1 MLLKNWKMNYREYA
15 GLECTAPCSMYS
27 VLLDHK
33 LIPDP
38 FYGMNDRMLREY
50 SNYGC
55 SFTCE
60 FDASEDILSKEY
72 NFLKFN
78 GLDTICTIILNGE
91 IIGKTKNMHRRYEFN
106 VKSLLK
112 TKGNILTLEF
122 DSPLEYFREMDNKHY
137 VFADADNEKGAPH
150 LRKAL
155 CMSGWNW
162 CPSLPDMGIFRSVEL
177 LSYDTDK
184 IDDFFVR
191 QQHKNGVVNLEI
203 TASTKHN
210 SSAAIIAEIDGKRV
224 ELKDGK
230 ANVVIDNPRL
240 WWARGYGEQNLYD
253 ITFELV
259 SDGKV
264 IDKLSKKIGLRTLT
278 ISNTFEGDGSEF
290 AFVLN
295 GVKIFAMGAN
305 YIPEDSIFPR
315 ITTEVIDKLLRQCV
329 DANYNCIR
337 IWGGGYYPSEE
348 FYDLCDKYGLMVWQD
363 FMFGCNNVYLHKEFK
378 EEVIAEAI
386 DNIKRIR
393 NHASLALLCGNNENE
408 HLIWD
413 NPNRIDIGQGLLI
426 KNDYLELFE
435 HILPD
440 ICDELAPHV
449 FYWPSTPS
457 SFGGF
462 NDPDNFAYGDTHYW
476 DVFCRYKPYELYRTI
491 LPRFC
496 SEFGF
501 ASLPSIKTLR
511 TFGEEKD
518 MNLTSRVME
527 NHQKWSEGWDVAG
540 NKVLLDF
547 VIDNYLYPADI
558 EQIAYASQV
567 LQADAIAYALEHF
580 RRHRGYCMGA
590 LYWQVNDCCP
600 VISWS
605 SIDYFG
611 RYKALHYAAKKFFA
625 PVAMGL
631 FTENGNLI
639 INIANE
645 TLSEF
650 KGRVKVFRSK
660 SDLTVLDVKSA
671 EIMVD
676 KLSSKDVISVKINNE
691 SPYDTYYYA
700 ELYDE
705 HGALITRNTFLMCK
719 PKHFE
724 WNKPEIKISVKQ
736 IDGGVQINVTA
747 DTFVKG
753 LQLEFINFDANLSNN
768 FFDIVSTDT
777 YSVTVETDRS
787 AEDVLKNIT
796 YMSIYDVGK

>member
-1 MLLKNWKMNYREYA
+1 MLLNNWKMNYREHS

-27 VLLDHK
+27 VLLEHK

-38 FYGMNDRMLREY
+38 FYGMNDRELRDY
-50 SNYGC
+50 SLYGC
-55 SFTCE
+55 SFTTE
-60 FDASEDILSKEY
+60 FDVSEEEFNKEY

-78 GLDTICTIILNGE
+78 GLDTICTITLNGE
-91 IIGKTKNMHRRYEFN
+91 IIGKTKNMHRRYEFD

-112 TKGNILTLEF
+112 KNGNVLTLEF

-137 VFADADNEKGAPH
+137 IFADADNEPGAPQ
-150 LRKAL
+150 LRKCL
-155 CMSGWNW
+155 SMSGWNW

-177 LSYDTDK
+177 DSYDIDK

-191 QQHKNGVVNLEI
+191 QYHKDGVVTLEI
-203 TASTKHN
+203 TASSKHN
-210 SSAAIIAEIDGKRV
+210 SDSVIFAEIDGKRV
-224 ELKDGK
+224 ELKNGK
-230 ANVVIDNPRL
+230 ASVVIDNPKL
-240 WWARGYGEQNLYD
+240 WWVRGYGEQNLYD
-253 ITFELV
+253 ISIELV
-259 SDGKV
+259 NVGKA
-264 IDKLSKKIGLRTLT
+264 IDKVSKKIGLRTLT

-290 AFVLN
+290 AFVIN

-305 YIPEDSIFPR
+305 YVPEDNIFPR
-315 ITTEVIDKLLRQCV
+315 INIDVIDKLLHQCM

-378 EEVIAEAI
+378 EEIIQEAI
-386 DNIKRIR
+386 DNVKRIR

-462 NDPDNFAYGDTHYW
+462 NDPDNLAYGDTHFW
-476 DVFCRYKPYELYRTI
+476 QVFCWLKPYEIYRDYK
-491 LPRFC
+491 LRFC

-501 ASLPSIKTLR
+501 SSFPNIKTIHS
-511 TFGEEKD
+511 FGEDKD
-518 MNLTSRVME
+518 MNVTSRVME
-527 NHQKWSEGWDVAG
+527 NHQKWSEG
-540 NKVLLDF
+540 NKVISTFILE
-547 VIDNYLYPADI
+547 NYLQPVNM
-558 EQIAYASQV
+558 EQVALASQL
-567 LQADAIAYALEHF
+567 LQADALSYAVEHY
-580 RRHRGYCMGA
+580 RRLRGYCMGA

-611 RYKALHYAAKKFFA
+611 RYKALHYVAKKFFA
-625 PVAMGL
+625 PVELGL
-631 FTENGNLI
+631 FTENGKLI
-639 INIANE
+639 ANIANE
-645 TLSEF
+645 TMDSF
-650 KGRVKVFRSK
+650 CGKVKIFRANSN
-660 SDLTVLDVKSA
+660 LTVLDSCEA
-671 EIMVD
+671 DFTVD
-676 KLSSKDVISVKINNE
+676 KLTSEDVLSVKINDE
-691 SPYDTYYYA
+691 RPYDTYYYA
-700 ELYDE
+700 ELYDNA
-705 HGALITRNTFLMCK
+705 GNLITRHTHLLCK

-724 WNKPEIKISVKQ
+724 WQKPEIKLSTEKVP
-736 IDGGVQINVTA
+736 GGVQINISA

-753 LQLEFINFDANLSNN
+753 LEINFRDFDANPSDNY
-768 FFDIVSTDT
+768 FDIVSGDT
-777 YSVTVETDRS
+777 YKITVETDLS
-787 AEDVLKNIT
+787 CAEVLDNISCIST
-796 YMSIYDVGK
+796 YDIGK

>member
-1 MLLKNWKMNYREYA
+1 MFLKNWKMNYREYEE
-15 GLECTAPCSMYS
+15 LECTAPCSMYS
-27 VLLDHK
+27 VLLEHS

-38 FYGMNDRMLREY
+38 FYGMNDWLLREY
-50 SNYGC
+50 SAYGC

-60 FDASEDILSKEY
+60 FELDDNTLSRDY
-72 NFLKFN
+72 IVLRFN
-78 GLDTICTIILNGE
+78 GLDTLCTIILNGQ
-91 IIGKTKNMHRRYEFN
+91 IIGKTKNMHRRYEFD
-106 VKSLLK
+106 VKSVLK
-112 TKGNILTLEF
+112 SSGNILTLEF
-122 DSPLEYFREMDNKHY
+122 DSPLEYFREMNNKHY

-162 CPSLPDMGIFRSVEL
+162 CPSLPDMGIFRPVEL
-177 LSYDTDK
+177 LSYDIDRL
-184 IDDFFVR
+184 DDFFVH
-191 QQHKNGVVNLEI
+191 QHHKNGTVDLEI
-203 TASTKHN
+203 TASTKHD
-210 SSAAIIAEIDGKRV
+210 SDSRIFAEIDGKRA
-224 ELKDGK
+224 ELTDLK
-230 ANVVIDNPRL
+230 ANITIENPKL
-240 WWARGYGEQNLYD
+240 WWARGYGEQKLYD
-253 ITFELV
+253 IKLELV
-259 SDGKV
+259 NNGRV
-264 IDKLSKKIGLRTLT
+264 IDTLTKKIGLRTLT
-278 ISNTFEGDGSEF
+278 LSNTFEGDGSEF

-295 GVKIFAMGAN
+295 GIKIFAMGAN
-305 YIPEDSIFPR
+305 YIPEDSILPR
-315 ITTEVIDKLLRQCV
+315 ITTEVIDRLLKQCI

-337 IWGGGYYPSEE
+337 IWGGGYYPSDE

-363 FMFGCNNVYLHKEFK
+363 FMFSCNNVYLSREFK
-378 EEVIAEAI
+378 EEVIAEAR
-386 DNIKRIR
+386 DNVKRLR

-413 NPNRIDIGQGLLI
+413 NPNRIDIGQGDLI
-426 KNDYLELFE
+426 KMDYLELFE

-440 ICDELAPHV
+440 ICEELAPHV
-449 FYWPSTPS
+449 FYWSSTPS

-476 DVFCRYKPYELYRTI
+476 DVFCRYKPYELYRTV

-501 ASLPSIKTLR
+501 ESLPSIKTLR
-511 TFGEEKD
+511 TFGEEND
-518 MNLTSRVME
+518 LNLTSRVME
-527 NHQKWSEGWDVAG
+527 NHQKWSEGYDVAG
-540 NKVLLDF
+540 NKVILDF
-547 VIDNYLYPADI
+547 VVDNYLYPAGM
-558 EQIAYASQV
+558 EQLAYASQV
-567 LQADAIAYALEHF
+567 LQADAIAYAIEHY

-631 FTENGNLI
+631 FSEDGRLI
-639 INIANE
+639 VNIANE
-645 TLSEF
+645 TLS
-650 KGRVKVFRSK
+650 KLLGSVKVFRAK
-660 SDLTVLDVKSA
+660 SDLTVLDVSTA
-671 EIMVD
+671 EITLD
-676 KLSSKDVISVKINNE
+676 KLSSKDVLSVKINNE
-691 SPYDTYYYA
+691 SPYNTYYYA

-705 HGALITRNTFLMCK
+705 NGTLITRNTHLMCK

-724 WNKPEIKISVKQ
+724 WKKPEIKISAEQ
-736 IDGGVQINVTA
+736 LDGGVRLNVNS
-747 DTFVKG
+747 DSFVKG
-753 LQLEFINFDANLSNN
+753 LQLEFADFDAKLSSN

-796 YMSIYDVGK
+796 YMSAYDIGK